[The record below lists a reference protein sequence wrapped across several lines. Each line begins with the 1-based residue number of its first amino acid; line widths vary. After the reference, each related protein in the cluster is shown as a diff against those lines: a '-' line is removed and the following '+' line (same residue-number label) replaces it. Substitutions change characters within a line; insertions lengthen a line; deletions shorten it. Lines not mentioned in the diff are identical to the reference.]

1 MYGIVLME
9 IYFLV
14 KNERV
19 IDDDIIG
26 RLSGGQKVMYV
37 NERNGVDVKEGMSRG
52 YIF

>member
-1 MYGIVLME
+1 MCGIVLME

-19 IDDDIIG
+19 IDDVIIG

-37 NERNGVDVKEGMSRG
+37 NEKNGVDVKEGMSRG